1 MEENKDTLASEILR
15 HLIAQNRRIFIALIA
30 TLIMLFASNLAWL
43 YVFNQYDFQSY
54 EYTQDGNGEN
64 TLNSNIGGDVYNGAE
79 IKSKDEDKKEPSD
92 GKGSSN
98 QKAEEEVDGD
108 Q

>member
-1 MEENKDTLASEILR
+1 MEENKDTLASEILH
-15 HLIAQNRRIFIALIA
+15 HLIVQNKRIFVVLIV

-43 YVFNQYDFQSY
+43 YVFDQYDFRSY

-79 IKSKDEDKKEPSD
+79 IKSKGKDKKEPPDS
-92 GKGSSN
+92 KGN
-98 QKAEEEVDGD
+98 GYTKAEEEVNGN

>member
-1 MEENKDTLASEILR
+1 MEENKDKLASEILH
-15 HLIAQNRRIFIALIA
+15 HLIVQNKRIFVVLIA

-54 EYTQDGNGEN
+54 E
-64 TLNSNIGGDVYNGAE
+64 LNSEDGGNANFIGNDGDITNG
-79 IKSKDEDKKEPSD
+79 IGKSKTKNEKEPSD
-92 GKGSSN
+92 GKWSSN
-98 QKAEEEVDGD
+98 QKAEEEVNGN